1 MKTERMRWWHIEPAI
16 ALDADLFGPE
26 QWSVR
31 MLWSELAQ
39 APTRHYLVAV
49 DGAELIGYAGLA
61 ALGDEGFIQTIG
73 VRESHQRRGVGAAL
87 LEELLAEADGRSV
100 PAVLLE
106 VRVDNLV
113 AQRLY
118 KRNGFEPLRI
128 RKGYYQNSGVDALEM
143 RRG

>member
-1 MKTERMRWWHIEPAI
+1 MNLEPMRWWHIEPAI
-16 ALDADLFGPE
+16 VLDADLFGPE
-26 QWSVR
+26 KWSIG

-39 APTRHYLVAV
+39 APTRHYLVALEG
-49 DGAELIGYAGLA
+49 DELIGYGGLA

-73 VRESHQRRGVGAAL
+73 VRASHQRRGIGAEL
-87 LEELLAEADGRSV
+87 LTALLAEADRRSV

-118 KRNGFEPLRI
+118 QRHGFTPLRI
-128 RKGYYQNSGVDALEM
+128 RKRYYQNSGVDALEM